1 LALAVG
7 SAFAA
12 GQVLS
17 PDETAKRNQTLLN
30 VKQVALSCVLY
41 ASDYDDVFP
50 NGTSTAQTQKL
61 TAPYIKNLNLWKTLN
76 PAGGRVLYNTMLA
89 GVHMQSLDSIATTPM
104 LYETNSWRD
113 GRRVVGYAD
122 GHVKAEGA
130 DRWPEIEKMLKKK
143 FPKVKHIPGR

>member
-17 PDETAKRNQTLLN
+17 PDEAAKRTQTLSN
-30 VKQVALSCVLY
+30 VKQVALACIIY
-41 ASDYDDVFP
+41 ANDYDDVLP
-50 NGTSTAQTQKL
+50 NGASTAQVQKL
-61 TAPYIKNLNLWKTLN
+61 TEPYIKNLNLWKTLN
-76 PAGGRVLYNTMLA
+76 PAGGRLLFNTKLS
-89 GVHMQSLDSIATTPM
+89 GVNMQSLDSIATTPM
-104 LYETNSWRD
+104 LYETKPWSD

-130 DRWPEIEKMLKKK
+130 DRWPAIETMLKKK
-143 FPKVKHIPGR
+143 FPKVKSGRGR